1 MAGPTAAVLFGSK
14 LTDAHRA
21 ALRTRLGCGA
31 PSGKY
36 DDFQLEERPFILR
49 LGPRS
54 TEELIGGDANDL
66 RQVLG
71 WTPEDAVS
79 FAAMCNDREDHR
91 LLARLCVE
99 LAEEAGGVIDFDGAL
114 SIGPRLNGA
123 SPAKPVRVS
132 NPEGLDGV
140 LWATAYKTV
149 SGSFATAHY
158 GDVAFV
164 RAWLADPR
172 FHMVK

>member
-21 ALRTRLGCGA
+21 ALRTRLDCGA
-31 PSGKY
+31 PSGQY
-36 DDFQLEERPFILR
+36 DDFRLEERPFILN

-54 TEELIGGDANDL
+54 PQELFVDETNDL
-66 RQVLG
+66 RQVFG
-71 WTPEDAVS
+71 WTPEDEVS

-99 LAEEAGGVIDFDGAL
+99 LAEEAGGVIDFQGAL
-114 SIGPRLNGA
+114 SIGPRLDGSN
-123 SPAKPVRVS
+123 PARPVRAS

-140 LWATAYKTV
+140 LWATAYRTV
-149 SGSFATAHY
+149 WGSLATAHY

-164 RAWLADPR
+164 REWLADPR